1 VYLKFDFFF
10 SNTILQSQMIIFP
23 VQMNRRIIAILLFWI
38 TGLLLF
44 TCDPAEENVNR
55 NSQEPTLFE
64 LLTPEA
70 TNITFQNRIVEGLNT
85 NVLMYEYFYN
95 GAGVSAGDLNNDGLE
110 DLVFTSNMENNTLY
124 LNMGNFEFKEVG
136 AVANIQ
142 GRPGPWK
149 TGVTMADVN
158 GDGLQDLYICYSG
171 KMAPQKL
178 INQLLINQGT
188 GQDGIPR
195 FIDRTRQYGLEFPT
209 NTTHAVFFD
218 FDRDGDLDLFILNH
232 HPDSL
237 PKLNEEDTEEV
248 LKIDDQVHGV
258 RLLRNDNGIF
268 KDITIEAGFIS
279 SPITYGLG
287 AGVADID
294 LDGWTDIYICND
306 FSLPDYLYINNG
318 DGTFTDRLQEKMGH
332 TSYASMGNNVA
343 DVNNDGLPDIF
354 SLDMLPEDNRRQK
367 LLLAPNDYDFFDL
380 NLRLGFYYQYL
391 RSMLQLNNGNGTFS
405 EIGQIAGIAAT
416 DWSWA
421 PVFADYDND
430 GWKDLLITNGYLRDY
445 TNMDFLRNMDMFV
458 KSNQNLNRNDV
469 LHLVNTMP
477 ETELFNYIF
486 RNNKNS
492 TFSQTNTTWGLTEGS
507 YSNGTVYVDL
517 DNDGDLEIVTRNI
530 NKPVFIYEN
539 KSNELTANNYLKIK
553 LKGSRKNRFGMGA
566 KVYVYSDGQLQML
579 EQQTAKGYQS
589 SVTPVLHFGLGEISQ
604 LDSVKVIWLGG
615 MSETK
620 TNISSGQTIE
630 FNQENAGEKYVR
642 PIYPESIFSEVKS
655 PVDFTHKNPALNDF
669 KRQPL
674 MLNAKSFEGP
684 CMASGDINNDGLE
697 DLFIGGGPGQAG
709 KVFVRA
715 GTSFREIKTDAFYA
729 DRKSDD
735 VDALFFDANGDGHV
749 DLYVCSGGYHN
760 YRSDDNA
767 LEDRLYLNNGRGRF
781 IKAENAIPENR
792 TSSGSVAAGDVN
804 RDGSIDLFVGGFV
817 VPGRYPE
824 IPSSALLINDG
835 QGKFSNQT
843 KAFAP
848 QLEKAGMVSDA
859 KWEDLNSDG
868 NQELILAGLWM
879 PITIY
884 GTKDEKFIDQTEVYF
899 SKRYSG
905 FWNELLID
913 DFNYDG
919 KPDIVAG
926 NLGKNSQMQATFSE
940 PADLYFKDFD
950 NNGSIDPIICFHIQG
965 TSYPYVTRK
974 ELIAQIPRMEQKFP
988 TFESYANATIRHVF
1002 TSPELKD
1009 AGHLVANHATTSYFE
1024 QNAEGVYV
1032 ERSLPIEA
1040 QYAPI
1045 YTINSFDFN
1054 EDGHKDLLL
1063 CGNINNARIRFGKYD
1078 ANYGLL
1084 LQGDGNGE
1092 FQTVVQYRSGFKL
1105 KGDVRSS
1112 ILLNDM
1118 ILFGINNQ
1126 NIKAY
1131 KLNKK

>member
-1 VYLKFDFFF
+1 MLRRVKI
-10 SNTILQSQMIIFP
+10 ILSI
-23 VQMNRRIIAILLFWI
+23 VWI
-38 TGLLLF
+38 TGITLLS
-44 TCDPAEENVNR
+44 CSPSSEDEGIDPGNE
-55 NSQEPTLFE
+55 TLFK
-64 LLTPEA
+64 LLPPEK

-95 GAGVSAGDLNNDGLE
+95 GAGVAAGDLNNDGLE
-110 DLVFTSNMENNTLY
+110 DLVFTSNMENNALY
-124 LNMGNFEFKEVG
+124 LNMGNMEFKEVG

-178 INQLLINQGT
+178 INQLFINQGV

-195 FIDRTRQYGLEFPT
+195 FVERTRQYGLEFPT

-237 PKLNEEDTEEV
+237 PKLNEEDTEDV
-248 LKIDDQVHGV
+248 LKIDDPVHGV

-318 DGTFTDRLQEKMGH
+318 DGTFADRLQEKLGH

-343 DVNNDGLPDIF
+343 DINNDGLPDIF

-380 NLRLGFYYQYL
+380 NLKLGFYYQYL
-391 RSMLQLNNGNGTFS
+391 RSMLHLNNGNGTFS

-445 TNMDFLRNMDMFV
+445 TNMDFLRNMDMVV

-469 LHLVNTMP
+469 LQLVNTMP

-486 RNNKNS
+486 RNNKNA
-492 TFSQTNTTWGLTEGS
+492 TFTQMNTEWGLSQGS
-507 YSNGTVYVDL
+507 YSNGMVYVDL
-517 DNDGDLEIVTRNI
+517 DNDGDLEIVTSNI
-530 NKPVFIYEN
+530 NKPAFIYEN
-539 KSNELTANNYLKIK
+539 KSNELNANNYLKIK
-553 LKGSRKNRFGMGA
+553 LKGSGKNRYGMGA
-566 KVYVYSDGQLQML
+566 KVYVYSNGSLQML
-579 EQQTAKGYQS
+579 EQQTARGYQS
-589 SVTPVLHFGLGEISQ
+589 SVTPILHFGLGEISQ

-615 MSETK
+615 MSESR
-620 TNISSGQTIE
+620 TNITSGQTIE
-630 FNQENAGEKYVR
+630 FNEENAIDKDLL
-642 PIYPESIFSEVKS
+642 PADPETIFSEVKS
-655 PVDFTHKNPALNDF
+655 PIEFKHNSPVLNDF

-709 KVFVRA
+709 SIFMGTGSGFRIIRTDVFQ
-715 GTSFREIKTDAFYA
+715 A
-729 DRKSDD
+729 DRNCDD
-735 VDALFFDANGDGHV
+735 VDALFFDANGDGHA

-760 YRSDDNA
+760 YRPDDDA
-767 LEDRLYLNNGRGRF
+767 LQDRLYINDGRGQF
-781 IKAENAIPENR
+781 IKAKNAIPENR
-792 TSSGSVAAGDVN
+792 TSSGCVAAGDMN
-804 RDGSIDLFVGGFV
+804 QDGAIDLFVGGFV
-817 VPGRYPE
+817 IPGRYPE
-824 IPSSALLINDG
+824 IPSSTLLINDSKG
-835 QGKFSNQT
+835 IFTDQT
-843 KAFAP
+843 RDIAP
-848 QLEKAGMVSDA
+848 DLSKIGMVSDA
-859 KWEDLNSDG
+859 EWEDLNGDG
-868 NQELILAGLWM
+868 MGELILTGNWM
-879 PITIY
+879 PIAVY
-884 GTKDEKFIDQTEVYF
+884 GEEEGKLIDQTPRYF
-899 SKRYSG
+899 NRNFSG
-905 FWNELLID
+905 FWNTILIED
-913 DFNYDG
+913 INNDG

-926 NLGKNSQMQATFSE
+926 NLGKNSQMQASFSE

-988 TFESYANATIRHVF
+988 TFESYSNATIRHVF
-1002 TSPELKD
+1002 TSPELQD
-1009 AGHLVANHATTSYFE
+1009 AGHLIANHAATSYFE
-1024 QNAEGVYV
+1024 QSTEGIFV

-1045 YTINSFDFN
+1045 YTINTVDFN
-1054 EDGHKDLLL
+1054 DDGYKDLLL

-1084 LQGDGNGE
+1084 LRGDGKGG
-1092 FQTVVQYRSGFKL
+1092 FQTVPQYRSGFKL

-1112 ILLNDM
+1112 IVFNNM

-1126 NIKAY
+1126 DIKTY
-1131 KLNKK
+1131 QLNDHLSN

>member
-1 VYLKFDFFF
+1 
-10 SNTILQSQMIIFP
+10 MIIFP
-23 VQMNRRIIAILLFWI
+23 VQMNRRISAIYLFWI
-38 TGLLLF
+38 AGLLLF
-44 TCDPAEENVNR
+44 TCDPAEENTDPA
-55 NSQEPTLFE
+55 SQEPTLFE
-64 LLTPEA
+64 LLSPEK

-95 GAGVSAGDLNNDGLE
+95 GAGVAAGDLNNDGLE
-110 DLVFTSNMENNTLY
+110 DLVFTSNMENNALY
-124 LNMGNFEFKEVG
+124 LNMGNIEFKEVG
-136 AVANIQ
+136 AIANIQ

-178 INQLLINQGT
+178 INQLFINQGV

-195 FIDRTRQYGLEFPT
+195 FVERTRQYGLEFPT

-258 RLLRNDNGIF
+258 RLLRNDNGKFI
-268 KDITIEAGFIS
+268 DITIEAGFIS

-318 DGTFTDRLQEKMGH
+318 DGTFTDRLQEKLGH

-343 DVNNDGLPDIF
+343 DINNDGLPDIF

-391 RSMLQLNNGNGTFS
+391 RSMLHLNNGNGTFS
-405 EIGQIAGIAAT
+405 EIGQIAGVAAT

-430 GWKDLLITNGYLRDY
+430 GWKDLMITNGYLRDY
-445 TNMDFLRNMDMFV
+445 TNMDFLRNMDLFV

-477 ETELFNYIF
+477 ETELYNYVF
-486 RNNKNS
+486 KNNKNA
-492 TFSQTNTTWGLTEGS
+492 TFTQINEAWGFNEGS
-507 YSNGTVYVDL
+507 YSNGMVYVDL
-517 DNDGDLEIVTRNI
+517 DNDGDLEIVTSNI

-539 KSNELTANNYLKIK
+539 KSNELNANNYLKIK
-553 LKGSRKNRFGMGA
+553 LKGSAKNRFGMGA
-566 KVYVYSDGQLQML
+566 KVYVYSKGQLQML
-579 EQQTAKGYQS
+579 EQQTARGYQS
-589 SVTPVLHFGLGEISQ
+589 SVSPILHFGLGEISQ

-615 MSETK
+615 MSETRI
-620 TNISSGQTIE
+620 NINSGQTIE
-630 FNQENAGEKYVR
+630 FNEENAVEKFV
-642 PIYPESIFSEVKS
+642 PPVYPESIFSALKS
-655 PVDFTHKNPALNDF
+655 PIEFTHNNPVLNDF

-684 CMASGDINNDGLE
+684 CMASSDVNSDGLE
-697 DLFIGGGPGQAG
+697 DLFIGGGPGQEG
-709 KVFVRA
+709 KIFVRT
-715 GTSFREIKTDAFYA
+715 GSGFRELKTDAFYA
-729 DRKSDD
+729 DRNSDD
-735 VDALFFDANGDGHV
+735 VDALFFDANGDGHA

-760 YRSDDNA
+760 YRSDDEV
-767 LEDRLYLNNGRGRF
+767 LQDRLYLNNGKGQF
-781 IKAENAIPENR
+781 FKTESTIPESR
-792 TSSGSVAAGDVN
+792 ISSGCVAAGDVN
-804 RDGSIDLFVGGFV
+804 RDGSLDLFVGGFV

-824 IPSSALLINDG
+824 IPSSRLLINDG
-835 QGKFSNQT
+835 KGIFTDQT
-843 KAFAP
+843 GVYAP
-848 QLEKAGMVSDA
+848 QLENAGMVSDA
-859 KWEDLNSDG
+859 AWEDLNSDG
-868 NQELILAGLWM
+868 KEELIFAGLWM
-879 PITIY
+879 PITVY
-884 GTKDEKFIDQTEVYF
+884 SEEDGKLMDQTERYF
-899 SKRYSG
+899 NRSFSG
-905 FWNELLID
+905 FWNILLIND
-913 DFNYDG
+913 INNDG

-926 NLGKNSQMQATFSE
+926 NLGENSQMQASFSE
-940 PADLYFKDFD
+940 PADLYYKDFD
-950 NNGSIDPIICFHIQG
+950 NNGSIDPIICFHILG

-988 TFESYANATIRHVF
+988 TFDSYANATIHHVF
-1002 TSPELKD
+1002 TSPELQGS
-1009 AGHLVANHATTSYFE
+1009 GHLVANHTTTTYFE
-1024 QNAEGVYV
+1024 QNAEGVFV
-1032 ERSLPIEA
+1032 EQSLPIEA

-1045 YTINSFDFN
+1045 YTINTLDFN
-1054 EDGHKDLLL
+1054 DDGHKDLLL

-1084 LQGDGNGE
+1084 LQGNGQGG
-1092 FQTVVQYRSGFKL
+1092 FHTVPQYRSGFKL

-1112 ILLNDM
+1112 IVLEDM

-1126 NIKAY
+1126 KIMAY
-1131 KLNKK
+1131 KLNN

>member
-1 VYLKFDFFF
+1 M
-10 SNTILQSQMIIFP
+10 SGM
-23 VQMNRRIIAILLFWI
+23 
-38 TGLLLF
+38 LLL
-44 TCDPAEENVNR
+44 TCNTKDQHQGTI
-55 NSQEPTLFE
+55 SQPQTLFE
-64 LLTPEA
+64 LLPTER

-95 GAGVSAGDLNNDGLE
+95 GAGVAAGDLNNDGLE
-110 DLVFTSNMENNTLY
+110 DLVFTSNMENNALY
-124 LNMGNFEFKEVG
+124 LNMGDLEFKEVG

-178 INQLLINQGT
+178 VNQLLINQGVD
-188 GQDGIPR
+188 QDGIPR
-195 FIDRTRQYGLEFPT
+195 FVERTRQYGLEFPT

-248 LKIDDQVHGV
+248 LKIDDQIHGV
-258 RLLRNDNGIF
+258 RLLRNDNGVF

-287 AGVADID
+287 AGVVDID

-318 DGTFTDRLQEKMGH
+318 DGTFTDRLQEKLGH

-343 DVNNDGLPDIF
+343 DINNDGLPDIF

-391 RSMLQLNNGNGTFS
+391 RSMLHLNNGNGTFS
-405 EIGQIAGIAAT
+405 EIGQIAGVAAT

-445 TNMDFLRNMDMFV
+445 TNLDFLRNMDMFV
-458 KSNQNLNRNDV
+458 KSNPKLNRNDV

-477 ETELFNYIF
+477 ETELYNYIF
-486 RNNKNS
+486 RNNKNA
-492 TFSQTNTTWGLTEGS
+492 TFKQINAEWGLNEGS
-507 YSNGTVYVDL
+507 YSNGMVYVDL
-517 DNDGDLEIVTRNI
+517 DNDGDLEIVTSNI
-530 NKPVFIYEN
+530 NKPAFIYEN
-539 KSNELTANNYLKIK
+539 KSNELNANNYLKIR
-553 LKGSRKNRFGMGA
+553 LKGSGKNRFGMGA

-579 EQQTAKGYQS
+579 EQQTARGYQS
-589 SVTPVLHFGLGEISQ
+589 SVSPILHFGLGEITQ

-620 TNISSGQTIE
+620 TNINSSQTIE
-630 FNQENAGEKYVR
+630 FQEVSASKKYLSPAFR
-642 PIYPESIFSEVKS
+642 ESIFSEVKS
-655 PVDFTHKNPALNDF
+655 PIEFQHINPVLNDF

-674 MLNAKSFEGP
+674 MLNAKSFQGP

-709 KVFVRA
+709 KVFIDA
-715 GTSFREIKTDAFYA
+715 GSGFRELKTDAFYD

-735 VDALFFDANGDGHV
+735 VDAMFFDANGDGHT
-749 DLYVCSGGYHN
+749 DLYVCSGGYHT
-760 YRSDDNA
+760 YRSDDEA
-767 LEDRLYLNNGRGRF
+767 LQDRLYMNNGIGQF
-781 IKAENAIPENR
+781 IKVKNAIPENQ
-792 TSSGSVAAGDVN
+792 TSSGCVAAGDVN
-804 RDGSIDLFVGGFV
+804 EDGSLDLFVGGFI

-824 IPSSALLINDG
+824 IPKSALLINDG
-835 QGKFSNQT
+835 EGVFTDQT
-843 KAFAP
+843 RDFAP
-848 QLEKAGMVSDA
+848 ELDKIGMVSDA
-859 KWEDLNSDG
+859 TWEDLNSDG
-868 NQELILAGLWM
+868 KEELVFAGLWI
-879 PITIY
+879 PITVY
-884 GTKDEKFIDQTEVYF
+884 GEEDGKLLDQTQRYF
-899 SKRYSG
+899 SNNYSG
-905 FWNELLID
+905 FWNALLID
-913 DFNYDG
+913 DINNDG

-926 NLGKNSQMQATFSE
+926 NLGKNSQMQASFSE

-988 TFESYANATIRHVF
+988 TFDSYANATIHHVF
-1002 TSPELKD
+1002 TGPELQD
-1009 AGHLVANHATTSYFE
+1009 TGHLIANHATTSYFE
-1024 QNAEGVYV
+1024 QNDEGVFV

-1040 QYAPI
+1040 QYAPT
-1045 YTINSFDFN
+1045 YTINTVDFN
-1054 EDGHKDLLL
+1054 GDGHTDLLL

-1084 LQGDGNGE
+1084 LQGNGKGD
-1092 FQTVVQYRSGFKL
+1092 FLTVPQYRSGFKL

-1112 ILLNDM
+1112 IVLNDV

-1126 NIKAY
+1126 DIKAY
-1131 KLNKK
+1131 QLNSQKSN

>member
-1 VYLKFDFFF
+1 MTREFY
-10 SNTILQSQMIIFP
+10 ILSI
-23 VQMNRRIIAILLFWI
+23 VVLTGILILSCNPS
-38 TGLLLF
+38 G
-44 TCDPAEENVNR
+44 EEQG
-55 NSQEPTLFE
+55 STTEKETLFE
-64 LLTPEA
+64 LLSPEK

-95 GAGVSAGDLNNDGLE
+95 GAGVAAGDLNNDGLE

-124 LNMGNFEFKEVG
+124 LNMGDMEFKEVG
-136 AVANIQ
+136 ALANIQ

-178 INQLLINQGT
+178 INQLFINQGV

-195 FIDRTRQYGLEFPT
+195 FVERTRQYGLEFPT

-258 RLLRNDNGIF
+258 RLLRNDNGVF

-287 AGVADID
+287 AGVADVD
-294 LDGWTDIYICND
+294 LDGWSDIYICND

-343 DVNNDGLPDIF
+343 DINNDGLPDIF

-405 EIGQIAGIAAT
+405 EIGQIAGVAAT

-421 PVFADYDND
+421 PVFADFDND

-469 LHLVNTMP
+469 LQLVNTMP
-477 ETELFNYIF
+477 ETELYNYIF
-486 RNNKNS
+486 RNNKNA
-492 TFSQTNTTWGLTEGS
+492 TFTQTNKAWGLNEGS
-507 YSNGTVYVDL
+507 YSNGMVYVDL
-517 DNDGDLEIVTRNI
+517 DNDGDLEIVTSNI

-539 KSNELTANNYLKIK
+539 KSNEISTNNYLKIK
-553 LKGSRKNRFGMGA
+553 LNGTRKNRFGMGA
-566 KVYVYSDGQLQML
+566 KVYVYSKGQLQML
-579 EQQTAKGYQS
+579 EQQTARGYQS
-589 SVTPVLHFGLGEISQ
+589 SVSPILHFGLGDIAN
-604 LDSVKVIWLGG
+604 LDSVKVIWHGG

-620 TNISSGQTIE
+620 VNISAGQTIE
-630 FNQENAGEKYVR
+630 FQEAEARNEYIR
-642 PIYPESIFSEVKS
+642 PDLPESLFTEIES
-655 PVDFTHKNPALNDF
+655 PVQFKHSNPVINDF

-684 CMASGDINNDGLE
+684 CMASGDINNDGLD

-709 KVFVRA
+709 KLFIRA
-715 GTSFREIKTDAFYA
+715 GTGFREVKADAFNT

-735 VDALFFDANGDGHV
+735 VDAIFFDANGDGNT

-760 YRSDDNA
+760 YRPEDET
-767 LEDRLYLNNGRGRF
+767 LKDRLYINNGRGQF
-781 IKAENAIPENR
+781 VKAENALPENR
-792 TSSGSVAAGDVN
+792 ISSGCITAGDVN
-804 RDGSIDLFVGGFV
+804 LDGSIDLFVGGFV
-817 VPGRYPE
+817 IPGRYPE
-824 IPSSALLINDG
+824 IPSSALLVNDG
-835 QGKFSNQT
+835 NGNFSDQT
-843 KAFAP
+843 TIYAP
-848 QLEKAGMVSDA
+848 QLEKEGMISDA
-859 KWEDLNSDG
+859 EWADLNGDG
-868 NQELILAGLWM
+868 MEELILAGLWM
-879 PITIY
+879 PITVY
-884 GTKDEKFIDQTEVYF
+884 GIEGEKLIDQTGLYF
-899 SKRYSG
+899 NNEFSG
-905 FWNELLID
+905 FWNKLLID
-913 DFNYDG
+913 DINNDG

-926 NLGKNSQMQATFSE
+926 NLGKNSQMQASFSE

-988 TFESYANATIRHVF
+988 SFESYSNATIRHIF
-1002 TSPELKD
+1002 TSPELQD
-1009 AGHLVANHATTSYFE
+1009 AGHLTANHTETSYFE
-1024 QNAEGVYV
+1024 QSPEGKY
-1032 ERSLPIEA
+1032 EEKSLPIET
-1040 QYAPI
+1040 QYSPV
-1045 YTINSFDFN
+1045 YTINTLDFN
-1054 EDGHKDLLL
+1054 KDGNKDLLL

-1084 LQGDGNGE
+1084 LQGDGNGG

-1112 ILLNDM
+1112 IIIDDR
-1118 ILFGINNQ
+1118 ILFGINNG
-1126 NIKAY
+1126 NIITY
-1131 KLNKK
+1131 QLNDLVSN